1 MKRIKS
7 YSIKKRQETNQ
18 KYTYGMPDE
27 NNKSGQGGDVGQGLV
42 CYYRDGQVRMEASE
56 GV

>member
-18 KYTYGMPDE
+18 KYMYGMPDE
-27 NNKSGQGGDVGQGLV
+27 NNKSGQGGDVGAGAGLLLQGWSGK
-42 CYYRDGQVRMEASE
+42 DGSK
-56 GV
+56 

>member
-1 MKRIKS
+1 
-7 YSIKKRQETNQ
+7 
-18 KYTYGMPDE
+18 MPDE
-27 NNKSGQGGDVGQGLV
+27 NNKSGQGEDVGQGLV